1 MPLHS
6 PRYQGIYLPWER
18 RRGLSRRLGL
28 TRLRPFLL
36 LLGAALLVMLLT
48 MRERQRTGERA
59 TRAALL
65 VVRRGLDAYRA
76 DHEGRCPKQ
85 LEELESAGCEGAA
98 PRCDYLTTLPKDAW
112 GRPLRLVCPSRR
124 EGVPYDL
131 SSDGP
136 DGEPGGLDRIE

>member
-1 MPLHS
+1 MPTPS

-76 DHEGRCPKQ
+76 DHEGRCPRQ
-85 LEELESAGCEGAA
+85 LDELESTGYMTAV
-98 PRCDYLTTLPKDAW
+98 PKDAW

-124 EGVPYDL
+124 EGLAYDL

>member
-1 MPLHS
+1 MHS
-6 PRYQGIYLPWER
+6 RKPATRSIALPWER
-18 RRGLSRRLGL
+18 RVGMLRRLGL
-28 TRLRPFLL
+28 SRLRPVLL
-36 LLGAALLVMLLT
+36 AAAVLGLIAVIGA
-48 MRERQRTGERA
+48 RERQKTGERA

-76 DHEGRCPKQ
+76 DHEGKCPRQ
-85 LEELESAGCEGAA
+85 LEDLETLG
-98 PRCDYLTTLPKDAW
+98 YLNEVPDDAW

-124 EGVPYDL
+124 EGAAYDL